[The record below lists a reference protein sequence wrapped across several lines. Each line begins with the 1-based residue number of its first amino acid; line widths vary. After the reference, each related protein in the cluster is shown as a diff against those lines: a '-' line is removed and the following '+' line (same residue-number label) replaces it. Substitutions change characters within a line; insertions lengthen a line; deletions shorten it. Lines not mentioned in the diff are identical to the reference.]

1 MSLKFIIV
9 LILCLTPLYGYAQ
22 TTINFDIDPASN
34 PIPDNTVINNTYSTQ
49 GVTFSCVGCTTASS
63 NVFAESAPAYAVS
76 DPNVISIFSYTPNI
90 TAYEGTIEARFT
102 CPIRGQRVTSVTIQA
117 TGYYDNAAAFLYA
130 YDSGD
135 VQVSGSIDYMSAL
148 ETSQMIVSGS
158 DIEYVRFSGYSTFQ
172 GATFDDLVFTC
183 SGQQI
188 AVPGMNQWGM
198 MIFLVFAG
206 LGAVYY
212 LYHRTMRKVE
222 R

>member
-1 MSLKFIIV
+1 MSFIIIL
-9 LILCLTPLYGYAQ
+9 LIFCLTPLYGYAQ

-34 PIPDNTVINNTYSTQ
+34 PIPDDTVINNTYSTQ

-63 NVFAESAPAYAVS
+63 DVFAESAPAYAVS

-90 TAYEGTIEARFT
+90 RASDGTIEARIT

-135 VQVSGSIDYMSAL
+135 VQVSGSIDYMTSYS
-148 ETSQMIVSGS
+148 TSQMIVSAS

-198 MIFLVFAG
+198 MIFFVFAG